1 MANSL
6 LGKMLLAFLLVVLL
20 TLSITVLATTHL
32 FGSYYVAEK
41 QREMTDRGQYIA
53 GAIASELESKPVA
66 GLLPIA
72 QDLSGYFGERV
83 LVLDRRGL
91 ALTGAHQHGMGM
103 GRRQTVLAEND
114 MSRVLLG
121 EIVSHTGFDARLS
134 TNVLAV
140 AVPIMVGTQAEGAVL
155 MVAPLADI
163 EATVSAVRRI
173 SLYTAGLALV
183 LAGGIG
189 FLFSR
194 SITRPITEISQATEL
209 MAKGDFQTRIEN
221 DSPDEIGRLG
231 RNFNKLAANLDHT
244 ISALNRE
251 KGKIQKMERQRR
263 DFVADVSHELRTPL
277 TSVHGILEGMM
288 DGVIDETQARE
299 QYLPLA
305 HRETSRMNRLIQNLL
320 DLARLEAG
328 NHTWEIHAVDLGQAV
343 TRVLSRLQPQIAE
356 AGVTVRAEIPA
367 ELPPI
372 PANEERLE
380 QVLTNLIANAI
391 RYSPPSEDITV
402 DTKIQPG

>member
-209 MAKGDFQTRIEN
+209 MAKGDFQT
-221 DSPDEIGRLG
+221 
-231 RNFNKLAANLDHT
+231 
-244 ISALNRE
+244 
-251 KGKIQKMERQRR
+251 
-263 DFVADVSHELRTPL
+263 
-277 TSVHGILEGMM
+277 
-288 DGVIDETQARE
+288 
-299 QYLPLA
+299 
-305 HRETSRMNRLIQNLL
+305 
-320 DLARLEAG
+320 
-328 NHTWEIHAVDLGQAV
+328 
-343 TRVLSRLQPQIAE
+343 
-356 AGVTVRAEIPA
+356 
-367 ELPPI
+367 
-372 PANEERLE
+372 
-380 QVLTNLIANAI
+380 
-391 RYSPPSEDITV
+391 
-402 DTKIQPG
+402 